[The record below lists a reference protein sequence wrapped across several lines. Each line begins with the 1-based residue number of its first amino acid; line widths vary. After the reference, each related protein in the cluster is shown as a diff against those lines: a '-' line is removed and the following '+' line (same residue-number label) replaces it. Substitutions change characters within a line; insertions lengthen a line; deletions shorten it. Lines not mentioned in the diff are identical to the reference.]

1 MQSSVH
7 SRAVFLLACPLQTVT
22 HMKHN
27 TPHVQTTPRTRAF
40 AWLSLAGLALCSGG
54 CSSAPPVEPPFS
66 KDPPAAYVPVAA
78 CMAALN
84 AHSLDNAADFA
95 SEDWNF
101 INPKGVWSKG
111 RDASVATLNQL
122 EAGVLKDV
130 TFSIERVS
138 IDYASSDVALV
149 TMTTL
154 AANYVPDEAL
164 ERGTYVVVKQNGT
177 WLIFES
183 QITTVTGGDN
193 VPADESRAYEGPVP
207 SDVGGTSDSVAA
219 RTEKAHA
226 SVAWFRDLPVTHD
239 FGSAADFTTVDWNL
253 VPPSGFWSENRK
265 DTVTATETAF
275 TTFLDAT
282 VFTEGDMDVHF
293 PTDDV
298 EVLIEPRSFTSAD
311 VLSTEI
317 ATFVVVNHQ
326 DHWLLANTHVTSV
339 P

>member
-1 MQSSVH
+1 
-7 SRAVFLLACPLQTVT
+7 
-22 HMKHN
+22 
-27 TPHVQTTPRTRAF
+27 
-40 AWLSLAGLALCSGG
+40 
-54 CSSAPPVEPPFS
+54 
-66 KDPPAAYVPVAA
+66 
-78 CMAALN
+78 MAALN

-138 IDYASSDVALV
+138 IVYASSDVALV

-154 AANYVPDEAL
+154 AANYAPDEAL

-193 VPADESRAYEGPVP
+193 VPADADAAYEGPVP
-207 SDVGGTSDSVAA
+207 SDVGGASESVAA

-226 SVAWFRDLPVTHD
+226 SVAWFNSLPVTHD
-239 FGSAADFTTVDWNL
+239 FGSAADFTTVDWNV
-253 VPPSGFWSENRK
+253 VPPSGYWTRNRE
-265 DTVTATETAF
+265 DSLTAAESAF
-275 TTFLDAT
+275 TTSLDGGI
-282 VFTEGDMDVHF
+282 FTEGEKDVHF
-293 PTDDV
+293 PTEDV
-298 EVLIEPRSFTSAD
+298 EVLIVRGSVAVAD
-311 VLSTEI
+311 VLSQSIGTY
-317 ATFVVVNHQ
+317 VVVNHQ
-326 DHWLLANTHVTSV
+326 GHWLIADTHITPV